1 MKSGK
6 IYLTAAIGA
15 GIVCIAAMLGVLSAA
30 IYAEDEKMTAFRAD
44 VSSGAKGRE
53 PCG

>member
-6 IYLTAAIGA
+6 IYVTAAIGA

-30 IYAEDEKMTAFRAD
+30 IYAEDEKNDSFCDGTGIGLYQC
-44 VSSGAKGRE
+44 SG
-53 PCG
+53 